1 MIFILNES
9 SSFQQQKKSQF
20 VKALELIH
28 SIILKKKKQ
37 STKIVLSDLVGLM
50 VVSVKSM
57 KKANF
62 IKKRPQRRCFLVNF
76 DRTEWMNL
84 FSQNTFGWL
93 LLFRK

>member
-28 SIILKKKKQ
+28 SIILKKK
-37 STKIVLSDLVGLM
+37 S
-50 VVSVKSM
+50 
-57 KKANF
+57 KAPKLCFERSSWFNGCISQIDDKGCNF

-76 DRTEWMNL
+76 DRTE
-84 FSQNTFGWL
+84 
-93 LLFRK
+93 

>member
-37 STKIVLSDLVGLM
+37 STKIM
-50 VVSVKSM
+50 
-57 KKANF
+57 F
-62 IKKRPQRRCFLVNF
+62 
-76 DRTEWMNL
+76 
-84 FSQNTFGWL
+84 
-93 LLFRK
+93 